1 MITQIEKTENLS
13 VEFNINLKRTA
24 IDGEKLSITFLT
36 FKKIRED
43 ITNAKIGEFV
53 GTIDVLYPFA
63 GLKVPLTLEVY
74 HNLCEDLDYEDECGV
89 VKIPL
94 VDKPVFIAELEYE
107 EYHQLKFE
115 EIDEEIYEK
124 CSCGGEWRPM
134 YDEFPHWIKFC
145 TKCDARTEDTDYSP
159 MPY

>member
-13 VEFNINLKRTA
+13 VEFNINLKSTA
-24 IDGEKLSITFLT
+24 IDGEKLLITFLT
-36 FKKIRED
+36 FTKVRED

-94 VDKPVFIAELEYE
+94 VDDPVFIVELEFE
-107 EYHQLKFE
+107 HFHQTRFKVFE
-115 EIDEEIYEK
+115 EKGEK
-124 CSCGGEWRPM
+124 CSCGGYWRPM
-134 YDEFPHWIKFC
+134 YDDFPHWIKFC